1 MIIPTDE
8 PKTSAWF
15 NCVAFLAFIAFI
27 FHTLI
32 VIMYLLYF
40 LGIWE
45 TVSSDPGSWYHDGD
59 YPLYFSLWFIEII
72 ILWTWFH
79 YTLKEA
85 PEEEAKRKKLISTA
99 VQNVIER
106 LLVPIASKLNAQR
119 HVCGEFLGELNE
131 FARAALPHLREDPAD
146 RLAHAFA
153 LPFGAFPAGFG
164 EVHVHHTAIVGVG
177 FACDLA
183 FFLQRGQQCGHA
195 SGGGFH

>member
-79 YTLKEA
+79 YTLKET

-106 LLVPIASKLNAQR
+106 CGTNYTLQDVEKEYEYLQQQASTDSTSDSSSKPQ
-119 HVCGEFLGELNE
+119 
-131 FARAALPHLREDPAD
+131 
-146 RLAHAFA
+146 
-153 LPFGAFPAGFG
+153 
-164 EVHVHHTAIVGVG
+164 
-177 FACDLA
+177 
-183 FFLQRGQQCGHA
+183 
-195 SGGGFH
+195 

>member
-79 YTLKEA
+79 YTLKET

-106 LLVPIASKLNAQR
+106 CGTNYTLQDVEKEYEYLQQQASTDSTSDSSPKQR
-119 HVCGEFLGELNE
+119 
-131 FARAALPHLREDPAD
+131 
-146 RLAHAFA
+146 
-153 LPFGAFPAGFG
+153 
-164 EVHVHHTAIVGVG
+164 
-177 FACDLA
+177 
-183 FFLQRGQQCGHA
+183 
-195 SGGGFH
+195 

>member
-79 YTLKEA
+79 YTVKET
-85 PEEEAKRKKLISTA
+85 PEEEAERKKLVAIAIDNVEKRIGSDYTIQD
-99 VQNVIER
+99 VQKELEVLR
-106 LLVPIASKLNAQR
+106 SQR
-119 HVCGEFLGELNE
+119 QATN
-131 FARAALPHLREDPAD
+131 D
-146 RLAHAFA
+146 
-153 LPFGAFPAGFG
+153 
-164 EVHVHHTAIVGVG
+164 
-177 FACDLA
+177 
-183 FFLQRGQQCGHA
+183 
-195 SGGGFH
+195 SSNSSSSNN

>member
-8 PKTSAWF
+8 PKTSTWF

-40 LGIWE
+40 LGIWD
-45 TVSSDPGSWYHDGD
+45 TVSSDPRSWYHDGD

-79 YTLKEA
+79 YTLKET

-106 LLVPIASKLNAQR
+106 CGTNYTLQDVEKEYEYLQQQASTDSTSDSSPKPQ
-119 HVCGEFLGELNE
+119 
-131 FARAALPHLREDPAD
+131 
-146 RLAHAFA
+146 
-153 LPFGAFPAGFG
+153 
-164 EVHVHHTAIVGVG
+164 
-177 FACDLA
+177 
-183 FFLQRGQQCGHA
+183 
-195 SGGGFH
+195 